1 MKRFS
6 PLLALLCGMAL
17 CGQGPALADAGPV
30 YPGPGTLLR
39 LSESAEVTRVPDE
52 VRATLRYEAR
62 EASPAAAQAAVNRA
76 MAAALETARAAP
88 GVAASTGAYGTYR
101 QEDPPRWVASQALN
115 LRAADQAALLDLL
128 GTLQSRGLAL
138 AGLDHGLTRE
148 ARRTARQ
155 EAAAMALDALRR
167 RAEALAGGIGMR
179 VERIAEIELDAG
191 DAPSPRPMMAAM
203 ARGAPAPVAQA
214 EDVVVTASAQ
224 AVVVLVPR

>member
-1 MKRFS
+1 MRRILL
-6 PLLALLCGMAL
+6 LLALLSGTA
-17 CGQGPALADAGPV
+17 AAETVPV

-39 LSESAEVTRVPDE
+39 LSESAEVTRLPDE

-62 EASPAAAQAAVNRA
+62 EATPAAAQAAVNRA
-76 MAAALETARAAP
+76 MTAALETARGAP
-88 GVAASTGAYGTYR
+88 GVTASTGAYGTYR
-101 QEDPPRWVASQALN
+101 QEDPPRWVASQSLN
-115 LRAADQAALLDLL
+115 LRAADQSALLDLL

-138 AGLDHGLTRE
+138 AGLEHGLTRD

-167 RAEALAGGIGMR
+167 RADALAAGIGMR
-179 VERIAEIELDAG
+179 VERIAEIDLDAG

-203 ARGAPAPVAQA
+203 ARGAPVPVAQA
-214 EDVVVTASAQ
+214 EDIVVTASAQ

>member
-1 MKRFS
+1 MKRTLL
-6 PLLALLCGMAL
+6 LLALLCGTVPAMA
-17 CGQGPALADAGPV
+17 DTVPV

-62 EASPAAAQAAVNRA
+62 EATPAAVQAAVNRA
-76 MAAALETARAAP
+76 MAAALETARGAP
-88 GVAASTGAYGTYR
+88 GVTASTGAYGTYR
-101 QEDPPRWVASQALN
+101 QEDPPRWVASQSLN
-115 LRAADQAALLDLL
+115 LRAADQSALLDLL
-128 GTLQSRGLAL
+128 GVLQSRGLAL
-138 AGLDHGLTRE
+138 AGLEHGLTRD

-167 RAEALAGGIGMR
+167 RAEALAAGIGMR
-179 VERIAEIELDAG
+179 VERIAEINLDAG
-191 DAPSPRPMMAAM
+191 DVPSPRPMMAAM

-214 EDVVVTASAQ
+214 EDIVVTASAQ